1 MFFKQVKTT
10 VDYILSII
18 LSSHLR
24 HPIENPVIIYIF
36 SYFALKNVHLLEVHS
51 PGELCC
57 LVTALNI
64 DIPIISG
71 GVSGAS
77 PASLATSVSQG
88 YPGSPLTPQGPQ
100 VQQQGS
106 PAPPA
111 TQPLPASQSIPPVP
125 SVGKP
130 ATPVPV
136 SGELTWKYHRT
147 HKKGMNQACGTLQKG
162 IKMAKFMPTNPTH
175 TSQRSI
181 WATPLHHTPIENPYG
196 AQKNAVCPN
205 LAHEIS
211 LCIIFPCLGLAVFLL

>member
-1 MFFKQVKTT
+1 MT
-10 VDYILSII
+10 S
-18 LSSHLR
+18 
-24 HPIENPVIIYIF
+24 
-36 SYFALKNVHLLEVHS
+36 
-51 PGELCC
+51 
-57 LVTALNI
+57 LNI
-64 DIPIISG
+64 DILIISG

-136 SGELTWKYHRT
+136 SGELTWNDLGT
-147 HKKGMNQACGTLQKG
+147 HQKACGNMGESFQDYFF
-162 IKMAKFMPTNPTH
+162 IQDFDADFQPQNP
-175 TSQRSI
+175 
-181 WATPLHHTPIENPYG
+181 E
-196 AQKNAVCPN
+196 
-205 LAHEIS
+205 
-211 LCIIFPCLGLAVFLL
+211 LGRFKWLL